1 MKSFV
6 GIIEKISWDKRPATL
21 NIKGFA
27 YCKGIDIST
36 NEKVKKSIKISN
48 GKKTYVISAQN
59 TLRCDITEAYGEG
72 EYNYDYAGFNCKID
86 VGFIDCMHPL
96 DEGDWTIKLY
106 INADGNES
114 IIDLKYDGQFNDIKA
129 KTVNYIK
136 MNTVYKIL
144 VDVSWKGDI
153 VIQSSEKQVRFL
165 KLKLKKDKFM
175 KKTKFGKFINKK
187 KKKIAEKSIKNLY
200 SLFSILPIK
209 ENKVAFLTDSRGGLI
224 GNFRFVYE
232 ELERRGGFDIKS
244 ICKPHDNMKKTFM
257 EKIRIVYYM
266 ATCKAVF
273 LDDYYPFIYNI
284 TPREGVQLVQLWHAP
299 GAFKTFGFS
308 REGKLGW
315 TSNKRAR
322 NHRAYTHAIV
332 SSRNISKHYSEAYG
346 IDESKV
352 YATGVPR
359 TDVFFD
365 EKYKKEK
372 ITELYDKYPIL
383 KDKKVILFAPTFRGK
398 GRGGYYDFELLD
410 IDKLKAELSDE
421 YVFAIK
427 LHPFISNCPQWDKKY
442 SDFMIDLSHEKEIND
457 LLFVSDILITD
468 YSSVTFE
475 FSLLNRPIIFF
486 AYDLEDYIGKR
497 DFYYPYESFVP
508 GPIVRN
514 SEELTNIIKNK
525 DFRIDKLEQFRNKF
539 FDHFDGKSTER
550 VVDMLFKNI
559 K

>member
-1 MKSFV
+1 MKTFV
-6 GIIEKISWDKRPATL
+6 CSIEQINWDKRPATL

-27 YCKGIDIST
+27 YCEGVDIST

-48 GKKTYVISAQN
+48 GKKTYVISAPN
-59 TLRCDITEAYGEG
+59 ELRPDITEEYGKD

-86 VGFIDCMHPL
+86 VGFLDCMHPL

-106 INADGNES
+106 INADGNEN
-114 IIDLKYDGQFNDIKA
+114 IIDLKYDGVFNDIKPKNINYV
-129 KTVNYIK
+129 KT
-136 MNTVYKIL
+136 NTVYKIL
-144 VDVSWKGDI
+144 VDVSWKGDV

-165 KLKLKKDKFM
+165 KLKVKKDKFM

-187 KKKIAEKSIKNLY
+187 KKKLAENSITSLY
-200 SLFSILPIK
+200 SLFSMLPIK

-284 TPREGVQLVQLWHAP
+284 KPREGVQLVQLWHAP

-315 TSNKRAR
+315 TSNKRAK

-332 SSRNISKHYSEAYG
+332 SSQNISKHYSEAYG

-365 EKYKKEK
+365 EKYKEEK
-372 ITELYDKYPIL
+372 ITELYEKYPIL

-398 GRGGYYDFELLD
+398 GRGGYYNFELLD
-410 IDKLKAELSDE
+410 LDKLKAELSDE
-421 YVFAIK
+421 YVLAIK
-427 LHPFISNCPQWDKKY
+427 LHPFISNCPQWDDKY

-457 LLFVSDILITD
+457 LLFISDILVTD

-475 FSLLNRPIIFF
+475 FALLNKPIIFF
-486 AYDLEDYIGKR
+486 AYDLEDYIAKR

-514 SEELTNIIKNK
+514 SNELTNIIKNK
-525 DFRIDKLEQFRNKF
+525 DFGMDKLEKFRNKF
-539 FDHFDGKSTER
+539 FDHFDGKSTDR
-550 VVDMLFKNI
+550 VIDMLF
-559 K
+559 